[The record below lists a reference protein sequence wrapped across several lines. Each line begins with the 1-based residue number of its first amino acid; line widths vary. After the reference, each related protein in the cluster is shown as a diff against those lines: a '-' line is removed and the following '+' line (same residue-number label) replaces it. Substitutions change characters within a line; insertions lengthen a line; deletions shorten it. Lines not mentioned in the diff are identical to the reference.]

1 MPHILKAIITAN
13 ATNAKNQFV
22 EALEIAEDAR
32 LRPIQMITGPVT
44 TGGKY
49 LITNSGV
56 VAVDSED
63 EDFFVSDDVLVLY
76 TEGK

>member
-49 LITNSGV
+49 LITRLIPTKQII
-56 VAVDSED
+56 
-63 EDFFVSDDVLVLY
+63 SDITTY
-76 TEGK
+76 KRPATTTPPQA